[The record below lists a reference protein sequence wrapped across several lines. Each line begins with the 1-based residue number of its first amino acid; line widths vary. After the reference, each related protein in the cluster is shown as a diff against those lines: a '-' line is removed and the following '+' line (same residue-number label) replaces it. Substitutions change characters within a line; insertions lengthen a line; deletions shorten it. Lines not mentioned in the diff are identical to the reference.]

1 MPYTS
6 FTVHHDALH
15 LWSKEGA
22 GTSSPT
28 SRSPWVLGFIPTVH
42 LGIAPSLVAFEPCA
56 LYPSDSLNHKL
67 SHTATPPHSIL
78 LLSRCYPGVGPH
90 KVAAPHAQHTRLMDP
105 CPWATRPQCVD
116 ELPRVVADKS
126 LFLGSDRMRSANPA
140 SSLTG
145 GSSAVLGAQTVHL
158 SFPHFQSSC
167 TVSSHLPASRNHVEI
182 PWSPDA
188 HNMHGGDGDANF
200 PMCGLSLPTGPIS
213 DQIKR
218 RRTAKD
224 SEGGEVRCCDAAKV
238 DKSRHLAE

>member
-1 MPYTS
+1 MVERRRGHQHADVTEP
-6 FTVHHDALH
+6 L
-15 LWSKEGA
+15 GA
-22 GTSSPT
+22 GIHSHSSLRH
-28 SRSPWVLGFIPTVH
+28 S
-42 LGIAPSLVAFEPCA
+42 AFACCVRA
-56 LYPSDSLNHKL
+56 LCLISSLNHKL
-67 SHTATPPHSIL
+67 SHTSTPPHSIL